1 MKTNGPMHTF
11 RLVGHLV
18 DAAGNKQ
25 RREMTI
31 STSESFDKLSE
42 RAENLLTRGKEA
54 WEVES
59 FMLIPAPSNDLP
71 TETTAQDTMPS
82 RWVAAMERAAEAI
95 GIPPASP
102 VPPATPIPIPGV
114 YRQPEI
120 STPPTKTLDLSDML
134 KEIKLPSVVVKR
146 LDCTKEET
154 EACFEF
160 KA

>member
-1 MKTNGPMHTF
+1 MKTYGPMHTF

-18 DAAGNKQ
+18 DASGNKQ

-42 RAENLLTRGKEA
+42 RAESLLVRGREA

-59 FMLIPAPSNDLP
+59 FMLIPAPSNDSP
-71 TETTAQDTMPS
+71 TETTTKDTTPS
-82 RWVAAMERAAEAI
+82 RWAAAMEKAAEAI

-102 VPPATPIPIPGV
+102 VPLSTPIPIPGV
-114 YRQPEI
+114 YKQPEI
-120 STPPTKTLDLSDML
+120 STPSTKTLPFSDML
-134 KEIKLPSVVVKR
+134 QEIKLPSVVVKR

-154 EACFEF
+154 EVCFEF